1 MLLAS
6 VFEKFFSTCSEY
18 YGLDPCHYFSS
29 PGLSWGGMLKL
40 TGIELEFISDI
51 DMYSFVEKEMR
62 RLFLTLLKDL
72 VKPVINICNH
82 MMIVNQVNA

>member
-1 MLLAS
+1 
-6 VFEKFFSTCSEY
+6 
-18 YGLDPCHYFSS
+18 
-29 PGLSWGGMLKL
+29 MLKL
-40 TGIELEFISDI
+40 TEIELEFISDI
-51 DMYSFVEKEMR
+51 DMYLFVEKEMR